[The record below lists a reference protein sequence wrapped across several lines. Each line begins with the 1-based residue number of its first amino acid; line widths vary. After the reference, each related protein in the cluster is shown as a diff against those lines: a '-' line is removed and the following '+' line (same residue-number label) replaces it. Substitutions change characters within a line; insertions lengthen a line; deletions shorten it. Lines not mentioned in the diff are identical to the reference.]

1 MMMSL
6 RWRVVGGQ
14 GAAKETRMAD
24 QRQSGREREEA
35 KKAAR
40 QEAMDDAIAD
50 GRLVVRQMTPQ
61 ERDESDARSASVAK
75 RRATKQGQRYPG

>member
-1 MMMSL
+1 
-6 RWRVVGGQ
+6 
-14 GAAKETRMAD
+14 MAD

-61 ERDESDARSASVAK
+61 ERDESDARSAAAAK
-75 RRATKQGQRYPG
+75 RRAAAQAAKTRATEPRRRYPG